1 MAAAVFF
8 AATLVAGAAFL
19 PTTAYTTR
27 QNAKTKKQ
35 RERTFL
41 AFAAAGLVAAAALG
55 LPASFFAGAAFALP
69 AVVLDA
75 GLAFCEQHV

>member
-1 MAAAVFF
+1 LAAAVFF

-41 AFAAAGLVAAAALG
+41 AFAAAGLVAAALG
-55 LPASFFAGAAFALP
+55 LPASFAGAVFALP